1 MFGDIDHDR
10 FAIDLALQVDT
21 LLDSKIDDVNELVHG
36 YNNACMSVLD
46 AHAPLTVKTH
56 IIRHKPAWFTITVR
70 DARRARRKCERRWR
84 KSRSEADR
92 QAYIESQRTVVDII
106 CKEKKSYYNEK
117 LLNCSIKDMHKTINT
132 LLNQNQRVLPDSTS
146 PSVLAND
153 FSNYFV
159 GKVHTIRSNIDKVT
173 DCDQVYVSSD
183 RNVQSCTFPT
193 FKLVSNDELC
203 KIVSKCADK
212 SCHLDPMPTWL
223 VKKHLPILLPLLCRV
238 VNTSLSSGCFPAE
251 LRRAIITPVIKKTSL
266 DKQELKNYRPVS
278 NLPFLGKL
286 IEKVVSVQVADYVY
300 SNELA
305 EPLQSAYR
313 PDHSTET
320 ALLLVHD
327 TIQRA
332 IDTDMAVF
340 VVLLDLTAAFD
351 TVDHSI
357 LMQRLSLDF
366 GVSGIPYNWF
376 KSYLH
381 MRSCQVLVK
390 GVHSD
395 PVDLV
400 YGVPQGSVLGPQAF
414 VYYTHTIG
422 QIIRKHGIQYHV
434 YADDVQL
441 LITFDPRRPG
451 DAVCSLYKLSQ
462 CIMDLQSWLTAN
474 KLMLNNSKT
483 EFFIAS
489 SSYHYKSLQHL
500 TLHVGGLEIPH
511 SPSIKNLGVSFDHN
525 MKMSDHVT
533 QISRSLNWQIGN
545 LHRIRRFL
553 DFDACSSAVRTL
565 ILSRLDYCCTIFN
578 GINKKD
584 LHRLQKLQN
593 RAARLIFMKPKCTHT
608 SPLIRDLHWL
618 PVAERIQFRTLVQ
631 TYKLLKSSSPEYLSS
646 LLQVQQS
653 PYSLRSTAAGNSLIV
668 HRSHKQAGDRAFSI
682 IAPRLWN
689 GLPVSVR
696 QAVSI
701 SSFRKLLKHH
711 LFSKL

>member
-1 MFGDIDHDR
+1 M
-10 FAIDLALQVDT
+10 
-21 LLDSKIDDVNELVHG
+21 
-36 YNNACMSVLD
+36 
-46 AHAPLTVKTH
+46 
-56 IIRHKPAWFTITVR
+56 
-70 DARRARRKCERRWR
+70 
-84 KSRSEADR
+84 
-92 QAYIESQRTVVDII
+92 
-106 CKEKKSYYNEK
+106 
-117 LLNCSIKDMHKTINT
+117 
-132 LLNQNQRVLPDSTS
+132 
-146 PSVLAND
+146 
-153 FSNYFV
+153 
-159 GKVHTIRSNIDKVT
+159 
-173 DCDQVYVSSD
+173 
-183 RNVQSCTFPT
+183 
-193 FKLVSNDELC
+193 
-203 KIVSKCADK
+203 
-212 SCHLDPMPTWL
+212 
-223 VKKHLPILLPLLCRV
+223 
-238 VNTSLSSGCFPAE
+238 
-251 LRRAIITPVIKKTSL
+251 
-266 DKQELKNYRPVS
+266 
-278 NLPFLGKL
+278 
-286 IEKVVSVQVADYVY
+286 
-300 SNELA
+300 
-305 EPLQSAYR
+305 
-313 PDHSTET
+313 
-320 ALLLVHD
+320 
-327 TIQRA
+327 
-332 IDTDMAVF
+332 
-340 VVLLDLTAAFD
+340 
-351 TVDHSI
+351 
-357 LMQRLSLDF
+357 
-366 GVSGIPYNWF
+366 
-376 KSYLH
+376 
-381 MRSCQVLVK
+381 LVK

-545 LHRIRRFL
+545 LNRIRRFL